1 MWKSWLFFTAP
12 KRICS
17 FKCRNQSMKIQCLLE
32 TKFSKVSIMTVFRL
46 FLREQFLNLFSFFI
60 RNPHF
65 FSLRTWSSFHY
76 GSSFD
81 EISSRQGKVILDT
94 WLDFGGRN
102 SSFWWRWRDA
112 TFVRGFLITSLWLAL
127 KKSPPSTKEP
137 EKRFIWHFRGV
148 KSPDK
153 SP

>member
-1 MWKSWLFFTAP
+1 MRKSWLFFTAP

-17 FKCRNQSMKIQCLLE
+17 FKCRNQSMKIQCLSE
-32 TKFSKVSIMTVFRL
+32 TKFSKVSIITVFRP
-46 FLREQFLNLFSFFI
+46 FFAGTIPNPIFFFI

-65 FSLRTWSSFHY
+65 FSLRTWSPFHY

-102 SSFWWRWRDA
+102 SSFWWRRRYA
-112 TFVRGFLITSLWLAL
+112 TFVRRFLFASLWLAL

-148 KSPDK
+148 KSPEK